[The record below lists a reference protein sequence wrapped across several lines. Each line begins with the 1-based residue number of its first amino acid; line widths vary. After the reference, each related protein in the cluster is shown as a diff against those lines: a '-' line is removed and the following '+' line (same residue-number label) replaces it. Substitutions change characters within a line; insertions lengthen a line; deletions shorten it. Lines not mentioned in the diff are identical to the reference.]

1 MGQCP
6 EARGICEIM
15 GPEAGG
21 QDPLFRKLPSV
32 LGCYLTQE
40 NRVWLRFGGGGRGA
54 EPAVKNICSSSG
66 GAHGKGKTG

>member
-1 MGQCP
+1 
-6 EARGICEIM
+6 M

-54 EPAVKNICSSSG
+54 EPAVKIYV
-66 GAHGKGKTG
+66 AAVEALMKKGKTG